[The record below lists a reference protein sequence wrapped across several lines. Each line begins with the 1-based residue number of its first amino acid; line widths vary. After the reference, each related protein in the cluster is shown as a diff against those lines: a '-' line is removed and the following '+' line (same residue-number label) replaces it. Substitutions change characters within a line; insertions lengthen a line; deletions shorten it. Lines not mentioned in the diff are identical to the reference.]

1 MSDGLELAFQYWKTA
16 AELRLEFVE
25 RLGQFKLDS
34 ARSDLVRAVAAG
46 QWALARMKA
55 RVAVELEAALQRLR
69 RVRHQ
74 TNNHIRRLE
83 RHAKSAAK
91 IRNAEEIPPNELTRM
106 WAAFTVFERLAP
118 VAVIQQLVDA
128 QLVAESRSGENF
140 VLPTRPN
147 VRCPDLPDSVQNVH
161 ALIGWL
167 KKNRFV
173 PRRGT
178 RAYHQ
183 LIAAFSDVASVAGTH
198 IKELKSALQDL
209 EQGTF
214 NIWQPLVIAGLPDT
228 LDVKKIIRTGI

>member
-1 MSDGLELAFQYWKTA
+1 MSDDLDLAFQYWKTA
-16 AELRLEFVE
+16 AEMRLEFIE

-34 ARSDLVRAVAAG
+34 ARSDLVHAVAAG

-55 RVAVELEAALQRLR
+55 RVAMELEAALQRLR
-69 RVRHQ
+69 RVRTQ
-74 TNNHIRRLE
+74 TNNHIRRLD

-106 WAAFTVFERLAP
+106 WAAFTVLERLAP
-118 VAVIQQLVDA
+118 AAVIAQLVDT
-128 QLVAESRSGENF
+128 QLVAQSRGGENF
-140 VLPTRPN
+140 VLPARPDA
-147 VRCPDLPDSVQNVH
+147 RCPDLPDSVQNVH

-178 RAYHQ
+178 KAYQ
-183 LIAAFSDVASVAGTH
+183 QIITAFSDVASVARTH
-198 IKELKSALQDL
+198 IEQLKSALNDL

-214 NIWQPLVIAGLPDT
+214 NTWQPLVIAGLPDT